1 MTNEE
6 ILEIRRIGK
15 AFQATE
21 LGALFNKFVNLHAR
35 AWQLDSSDYFHSQDK
50 AWKALEPVEK
60 ELRAKLMEITGV
72 K

>member
-6 ILEIRRIGK
+6 ILEIQRLGK

-35 AWQLDSSDYFHSQDK
+35 AWQLDNTDDFYLQDK

-60 ELRAKLMEITGV
+60 ELRVKLMEITGV

>member
-1 MTNEE
+1 MTNQE
-6 ILEIRRIGK
+6 IIEIQRIGK

-35 AWQLDSSDYFHSQDK
+35 AWQLDNTDDFYLQDK

-60 ELRAKLMEITGV
+60 ELRTKLMEITGV